1 MGLGIAL
8 LLGLMALLAGGWFAW
23 QHGFLGEP
31 VLPGRLGALQRHFA
45 DSGIDVDARAVHPGS
60 WEGVR
65 AMAGYTPR
73 DDRRRVFHVMDCA
86 TPEVAQR
93 HLQRLQRAPSPSLPE
108 ANGTLVIYLTHWP
121 ADDTL
126 TRRVLDAYRRFPATS
141 TPPP

>member
-8 LLGLMALLAGGWFAW
+8 LLGLMALLAVGWFAW
-23 QHGFLGEP
+23 QNVFLGKP
-31 VLPGRLGALQRHFA
+31 VLPGRLGALESHSA

-73 DDRRRVFHVMDCA
+73 DDRRRVFHVMECA

-121 ADDTL
+121 ADDAL
-126 TRRVLDAYRRFPATS
+126 TRRVLDAFRRFSATS
-141 TPPP
+141 SAPR